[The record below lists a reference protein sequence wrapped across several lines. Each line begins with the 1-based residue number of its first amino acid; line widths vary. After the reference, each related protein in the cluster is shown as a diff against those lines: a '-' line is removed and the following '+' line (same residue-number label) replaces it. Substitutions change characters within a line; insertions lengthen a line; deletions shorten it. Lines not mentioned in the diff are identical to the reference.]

1 MDPTARALTPHA
13 AHRYFVT
20 QHERLSSGVSFASD
34 RLHRARSAK
43 SMIQTEK
50 ISAILNHL
58 RIPDIIPLPTQ
69 RVIEDFEKLMQKV
82 HLLLDMRKLAD
93 KEEQEIRVK
102 EAEKRVKEG
111 KEGVKEEGEE
121 SKIGQK
127 RSASVMSNDAQGATK
142 RPKN

>member
-1 MDPTARALTPHA
+1 
-13 AHRYFVT
+13 
-20 QHERLSSGVSFASD
+20 
-34 RLHRARSAK
+34 
-43 SMIQTEK
+43 MIQTEK

-102 EAEKRVKEG
+102 EAEKKVKEG

-121 SKIGQK
+121 SKVGQK

>member
-1 MDPTARALTPHA
+1 
-13 AHRYFVT
+13 
-20 QHERLSSGVSFASD
+20 
-34 RLHRARSAK
+34 
-43 SMIQTEK
+43 
-50 ISAILNHL
+50 
-58 RIPDIIPLPTQ
+58 
-69 RVIEDFEKLMQKV
+69 LMQKV